1 MLSYGSNPESL
12 RSHLCTM
19 KISHREY
26 STESEAWADPTLGTA
41 ALPVGFADKAVN
53 PLLLLRSVW
62 DSASTGDL
70 APPAGRMLPL
80 TSRADL
86 VPIKALQ
93 TIVGIETHLTPR
105 FDFNFYA
112 GDEYYGRGT
121 FSTNT
126 GLFGSTTPG
135 TNIIGY
141 GAPQFINNGCTE
153 NATGTPLL
161 CMSATQNRNVWT
173 AQPQMW
179 YRLYRGNRGTLQL
192 GASYAYTYRR
202 TWDGLFTNSNS
213 GNIPS
218 FRPLAIENIVMTSFR
233 YSLP

>member
-1 MLSYGSNPESL
+1 VG
-12 RSHLCTM
+12 RSD
-19 KISHREY
+19 S
-26 STESEAWADPTLGTA
+26 
-41 ALPVGFADKAVN
+41 
-53 PLLLLRSVW
+53 W
-62 DSASTGDL
+62 DSRSTRRLCGQSCEPT
-70 APPAGRMLPL
+70 APAQECLGLGIHGRFGPAGGPDVTVNLKG
-80 TSRADL
+80 DL

-93 TIVGIETHLTPR
+93 AIVGTEKNLTPS

-126 GLFGSTTPG
+126 GLFGSTAPG

-141 GAPQFINNGCTE
+141 GAPQFINNGRTE

-161 CMSATQNRNVWT
+161 CMSSTQNRNVWT

-218 FRPLAIENIVMTSFR
+218 FRPLAIENIVMTFQL
-233 YSLP
+233 SLFAPPPHCLV